1 MNKTTQ
7 DSTFDSTNLFV
18 FILKKWK
25 IIFAITAIGAVIS
38 IITSLLITPKFQSSV
53 ILYPA
58 TSESLAKSV
67 IRDDMGS
74 KGALQFGEEE
84 EVEQVLQ
91 ILNSDELKNK
101 IIKKYNLYEHY
112 EIAEDAQYPKTQLK
126 KEYNSNISVERTK
139 FMSVR
144 IEVLDKDPKMAAK
157 IANAIST
164 FADTLMNDIKLK
176 RAKIALEL
184 LKERYEEEQNTI
196 ETLED
201 SLKEIRKM
209 GINNYESQAEVFNDA
224 YAQALAENRVRGARK
239 IEEKLEIL
247 SEYGGAYESMT
258 QKLQLS
264 ISRVKFL
271 NKKVEEME
279 IEANSNVPHVFI
291 VDRAIP
297 SEKKAYP
304 VRWLIVVVSTFGAFV
319 FSILVLLILDTYR
332 KYLKK

>member
-25 IIFAITAIGAVIS
+25 IIFAITAIGAIIS
-38 IITSLLITPKFQSSV
+38 IITSLIITPKFQSSV

-84 EVEQVLQ
+84 EVEQILQ

-144 IEVLDKDPKMAAK
+144 IEVLDKDPQMAAK
-157 IANAIST
+157 IANAISMY
-164 FADTLMNDIKLK
+164 ADTLMNDIKLK

-184 LKERYEEEQNTI
+184 LKERYREEQNTI

-271 NKKVEEME
+271 KKKVEEME

-297 SEKKAYP
+297 AEKKAYP

-319 FSILVLLILDTYR
+319 FSILILLILDTYR

>member
-25 IIFAITAIGAVIS
+25 IIFAITAIGAIIS
-38 IITSLLITPKFQSSV
+38 IITSLIITPKFQSSV

-144 IEVLDKDPKMAAK
+144 IEVLDKDPQMAAK
-157 IANAIST
+157 IANAISMY
-164 FADTLMNDIKLK
+164 ADTLMNDIKLK

-184 LKERYEEEQNTI
+184 LKERYREEQNTI

-271 NKKVEEME
+271 KKKVEEME

-297 SEKKAYP
+297 AEKKAYP

>member
-38 IITSLLITPKFQSSV
+38 IITSFLITPKFQSSV

>member
-1 MNKTTQ
+1 
-7 DSTFDSTNLFV
+7 
-18 FILKKWK
+18 
-25 IIFAITAIGAVIS
+25 
-38 IITSLLITPKFQSSV
+38 
-53 ILYPA
+53 
-58 TSESLAKSV
+58 
-67 IRDDMGS
+67 
-74 KGALQFGEEE
+74 
-84 EVEQVLQ
+84 
-91 ILNSDELKNK
+91 
-101 IIKKYNLYEHY
+101 
-112 EIAEDAQYPKTQLK
+112 
-126 KEYNSNISVERTK
+126 
-139 FMSVR
+139 MSVR

>member
-1 MNKTTQ
+1 MNKTTP

-38 IITSLLITPKFQSSV
+38 IITSLIITPKFQSSV

-112 EIAEDAQYPKTQLK
+112 DIAENAQYPKTQLK

-157 IANAIST
+157 IANAISMY
-164 FADTLMNDIKLK
+164 ADTLMNDIKLK
-176 RAKIALEL
+176 RAKIALKL
-184 LKERYEEEQNTI
+184 LHERYEEEQNTI

-271 NKKVEEME
+271 KKKVEEME
-279 IEANSNVPHVFI
+279 IEANSNVPHVFV

-297 SEKKAYP
+297 AEKKAYP